1 MESTMVLL
9 AGLVVSS
16 CVAIQLAS
24 RLAVQQSGNTSK
36 PETDSEHVKAK
47 QQQLELDLSYAKAYL
62 RLMEAI
68 QDKFQEANRRQPNTV
83 SPSVIQVTQEGV
95 GEARDRVQLLEK
107 GDLSDAGV
115 CVAIAETELRSAQ
128 ESLGKAEQANGVLAG
143 LWPRCRSRFSRPMS
157 NWPKAGSKKP
167 ATCPPNPR
175 FPGPVSNSDSFA
187 RKFTGCDCKWL
198 CCARTTER
206 GRNSDGQQPPSS
218 A

>member
-1 MESTMVLL
+1 MWNRQWILL

-24 RLAVQQSGNTSK
+24 RLAAQQSGNTSK

-115 CVAIAETELRSAQ
+115 CVAIAETELRLRRNRSARQ
-128 ESLGKAEQANGVLAG
+128 SRRMACWRD

-175 FPGPVSNSDSFA
+175 FPCPF
-187 RKFTGCDCKWL
+187 
-198 CCARTTER
+198 RTRTASR
-206 GRNSDGQQPPSS
+206 GSS
-218 A
+218 PAAIASGSVAQNN